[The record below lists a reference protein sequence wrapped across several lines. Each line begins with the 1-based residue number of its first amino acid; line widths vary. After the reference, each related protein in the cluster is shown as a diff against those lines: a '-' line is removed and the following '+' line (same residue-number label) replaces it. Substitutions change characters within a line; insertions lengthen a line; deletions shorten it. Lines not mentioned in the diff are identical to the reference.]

1 MEVLS
6 ALLTKSASI
15 LNLHYFFL
23 MPMQC
28 AAAFSVPG
36 LSRESLSLLN
46 RVVPVSFPDAF
57 SSRGHK

>member
-1 MEVLS
+1 MVLS
-6 ALLTKSASI
+6 ALLAKSAS
-15 LNLHYFFL
+15 LEFALFFL

-28 AAAFSVPG
+28 PAVFSVPG

-57 SSRGHK
+57 SSQGHK